1 MNKHNLVAVRSS
13 FAGCM
18 TTLNFLETFKEL
30 GKASRVAL
38 VEDGK
43 SPERYG
49 ACRWTM
55 AYLRLEAG
63 ICYNGQHLFVSC
75 RVRWVLNHPRTP
87 SYNVC
92 GIMKEARAASDSTH
106 RNLQFTPF

>member
-13 FAGCM
+13 FAACM
-18 TTLNFLETFKEL
+18 TTLDFLETFKEL

-49 ACRWTM
+49 ACR
-55 AYLRLEAG
+55 
-63 ICYNGQHLFVSC
+63 
-75 RVRWVLNHPRTP
+75 
-87 SYNVC
+87 
-92 GIMKEARAASDSTH
+92 
-106 RNLQFTPF
+106 